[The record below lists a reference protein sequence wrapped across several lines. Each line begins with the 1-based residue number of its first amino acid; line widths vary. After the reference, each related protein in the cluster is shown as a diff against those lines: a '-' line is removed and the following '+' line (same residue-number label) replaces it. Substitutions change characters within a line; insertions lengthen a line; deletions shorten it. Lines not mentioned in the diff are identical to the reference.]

1 MNAGLSY
8 NRCLISKSCCH
19 THHCYCYKGMD
30 LREKMGGEQ
39 RGGMGEGR
47 VFWLGQQKL
56 CYKDGDAEA
65 SLGKVGEAR
74 AGHAEL

>member
-1 MNAGLSY
+1 
-8 NRCLISKSCCH
+8 
-19 THHCYCYKGMD
+19 MD
-30 LREKMGGEQ
+30 LREKMGRGEQ
-39 RGGMGEGR
+39 RRGMEEGR